1 LEAEKMSR
9 TKKGEDALKSRPQ
22 KPLYIALEG
31 LDFTREPAEVVRA
44 IELYNQGVH
53 YADIAAYF
61 RRDGDEVALL
71 LMDLLRK
78 GKISRRE
85 GGCYGTVEV
94 ELEPVKFRMSAEV
107 RASLEK
113 GEAVC

>member
-1 LEAEKMSR
+1 MSR
-9 TKKGEDALKSRPQ
+9 TKKGEDSLKSRPQ
-22 KPLYIALEG
+22 KPLYIALET
-31 LDFTREPAEVVRA
+31 LDFTWDHAEVA
-44 IELYNQGVH
+44 KAKELYNQGIH

-61 RRDGDEVALL
+61 RRDGDEVIVL

-94 ELEPVKFRMSAEV
+94 QMEPVKFRVPE
-107 RASLEK
+107 RIR
-113 GEAVC
+113 EAII